1 MCEKVTSFD
10 IPHNSCNSYSKH
22 VVLLIDFFK
31 IAFYLEI
38 EHVVAYY
45 VGGKCVIALSTSI
58 QPGFFSFKDTMSQG
72 HKMAI

>member
-1 MCEKVTSFD
+1 M
-10 IPHNSCNSYSKH
+10 
-22 VVLLIDFFK
+22 LLIDFFK

-38 EHVVAYY
+38 EHVVANY